1 MKKNESSI
9 SKARSYAEIGEFWDK
24 HDLDDFWTRTRKINF
39 DVVLEPEVTYYPVER
54 DLSERIQSMA
64 REKGIP
70 SGTLVNLWLEQRM
83 KQQTNVRRGRKSSAK
98 TRSG

>member
-1 MKKNESSI
+1 MKKNKSSI
-9 SKARSYAEIGEFWDK
+9 SKARSYAEIGEFCDE

-39 DVVLEPEVTYYPVER
+39 DVVLEPEVTYYPVEK

-83 KQQTNVRRGRKSSAK
+83 KQQRNVGRGCKSSAK
-98 TRSG
+98 RRSG

>member
-1 MKKNESSI
+1 MKKNKSSI
-9 SKARSYAEIGEFWDK
+9 SKAPSYAEIGEFWDE
-24 HDLDDFWTRTRKINF
+24 HDLDDVWTRTRKVNF
-39 DVVLEPEVTYYPVER
+39 NVVLEPEVTYYPVEK

-70 SGTLVNLWLEQRM
+70 SGTLVNLWLKQRM
-83 KQQTNVRRGRKSSAK
+83 KQQRNVRRGRKSSAK